1 MIDKTDLAK
10 QIARRCFKVSV
21 YEATTD
27 ISQRLDDLDEQA
39 RMETFLNLR
48 IAKWM
53 KVSATGWGW
62 VVAHAQDLGSLKIM
76 GEFEAYVERHLVPE
90 P

>member
-1 MIDKTDLAK
+1 
-10 QIARRCFKVSV
+10 
-21 YEATTD
+21 
-27 ISQRLDDLDEQA
+27 
-39 RMETFLNLR
+39 
-48 IAKWM
+48 M

-62 VVAHAQDLGSLKIM
+62 VVAHAQDLGSLKTM

>member
-1 MIDKTDLAK
+1 MMDKAELAK
-10 QIARRCFKVSV
+10 QIACRCFKVSV

-53 KVSATGWGW
+53 QVNATGWGW
-62 VVAHAQDLGSLKIM
+62 IVAHAQDLGSLKTM
-76 GEFEAYVERHLVPE
+76 GDFEAYVEGHLVPE

>member
-1 MIDKTDLAK
+1 
-10 QIARRCFKVSV
+10 V

-62 VVAHAQDLGSLKIM
+62 VVAHAQDLGNLKTM

>member
-62 VVAHAQDLGSLKIM
+62 VVAHAQDLGNLKTM